1 MATTPISPA
10 APQALKIEQVQPPQQ
25 KSQDPTP
32 ESPAS
37 QQDQYA
43 AFCKQYGKQLI
54 DLQRKIRDS
63 WSYKRRGIISKVMKN
78 KEFDKGNH
86 FTGFWDDGQP
96 FDAFEEFS
104 NFTGGNAK
112 NGDDKSLR
120 HHYSNFYTMLLDA
133 IVAVLSSDIPK
144 NRWMPA
150 DADVEDDRQTAKAS
164 SKIET
169 IIERANKIKVMVR
182 QELRELGTSGCYFKH
197 TRYVVDSKRTGTRK
211 EVTLRISAEQVVPD
225 RYLCPNCGL
234 ETPENA
240 LVATKQLACPRCGTP
255 LGQQNFLPSHVDNI
269 PVAEE
274 KSDVANGMVLEDPWG
289 PLHVDADPDAENLTQ
304 TRLLDLSVEVPIGI
318 PRKAFPEFYDEIQP
332 GGGSGSSNGQLE
344 KQYRGLT
351 TTPAGY
357 SQWVGYSTPDKVT
370 YSRCWFDPM
379 SYPECDD
386 RALADLLEKTF
397 PDGFMLAYIDELP
410 LQIQPAK
417 LTDEWTHCA
426 VRKGNGLYPPPMME
440 PGISLQERINDCAN
454 IIHDWMDRM
463 AAGILLGNERYIDSK
478 AMNGKSLLPGILN
491 PIITKQGAP
500 VTDIAHM
507 IYQVQTKLEPMIMSY
522 VESLKRDMELL
533 VGAPPQLFGGQGDPH
548 IETKGGQEQQ
558 LSQAMGRLGLVWDC
572 LRTEHAESAENA
584 VKCAQKNMTE
594 PWKDV
599 VTDETE
605 DFRNEYVHLDEIK
618 GSVHAEPE
626 TDQGFP
632 MTYAEVKD
640 FFMNLLS
647 EANQQLVDWLIQEP
661 KNIDTMLRY
670 VGPPGLVAPGGAMR
684 DKALRVFGQLAKSA
698 PIQQVVPDPMT
709 GQPIQTLIP
718 SVMPVKYLDDM
729 DALIK
734 MLPQWAEEHWDKLEG
749 NQAAQENLKAY
760 FQACVQIRKEV
771 QAELAMPDPGAMGG
785 GQPQPQ
791 PATA

>member
-25 KSQDPTP
+25 KSQDPTGD
-32 ESPAS
+32 SPATQ
-37 QQDQYA
+37 QQDPYA
-43 AFCKQYGKQLI
+43 AFCQQYGKKLI
-54 DLQRKIRDS
+54 DAQRTIRNN
-63 WSYKRRGIISKVMKN
+63 WSYKRRGIVAKVMKN

-86 FTGFWDDGQP
+86 FTGFWEDGQP
-96 FDAFEEFS
+96 FDAFDEFN
-104 NFTGGNAK
+104 NFTGLNNK
-112 NGDDKSLR
+112 QGDDRSLR
-120 HHYSNFYTMLLDA
+120 RHYSNFYTMLLDA

-144 NRWMPA
+144 NRWMPT
-150 DADVEDDRQTAKAS
+150 DADEEDDRQTSKAA

-169 IIERANKIKVMVR
+169 IVERANKIKVMVR
-182 QELRELGTSGCYFKH
+182 EEIRELGTSGCYFKH
-197 TRYVVDSKRTGTRK
+197 IRYVVDSKRTGTRK
-211 EVTLRISAEQVVPD
+211 EVSLRVSAEQVVPD

-240 LVATKQLACPRCGTP
+240 LVASNKLACPRCGAP
-255 LGQQNFLPSHVDNI
+255 LGQHNFIPSHVDHI
-269 PVAEE
+269 PIAEE
-274 KSDVANGMVLEDPWG
+274 KSDVPNGAVLEDVYG
-289 PLHVDADPDAENLTQ
+289 PLHVDADPDAKELTQ
-304 TRLLDLSVEVPIGI
+304 TRLLNLSLEVPIGV
-318 PRKAFPEFYDEIQP
+318 PRDAFPEFYDQIQP
-332 GGGSGSSNGQLE
+332 GGGSGSANEQLE
-344 KQYRGLT
+344 KQYRGLVS
-351 TTPAGY
+351 TPANY

-370 YSRCWFDPM
+370 YSRCWFDPI
-379 SYPECDD
+379 SYAEIDTKEF
-386 RALADLLEKTF
+386 AAILKEKF
-397 PDGFMLAYIDELP
+397 PDGFMLAYIDDLP
-410 LQIQPAK
+410 LQIQPGK

-426 VRKGNGLYPPPMME
+426 VRQGNGLYPPPMME
-440 PGISLQERINDCAN
+440 PGVSLQERINDCAN

-478 AMNGKSLLPGILN
+478 AMNGKQLLPGILN
-491 PIITKQGAP
+491 PIMTKQGAP
-500 VTDIAHM
+500 VSDISAM
-507 IYQVQTKLEPMIMSY
+507 IYQVKTQLEPMIMNY

-558 LSQAMGRLGLVWDC
+558 LSQAMGRLGLIWDC

-594 PWKDV
+594 DWKSV
-599 VTDETE
+599 VTDETQE
-605 DFRNEYVHLDEIK
+605 FRNEYVHLDEIQ

-632 MTYAEVKD
+632 MTYAEIKD
-640 FFMNLLS
+640 FFMNLLG

-661 KNIDTMLRY
+661 KNIDIMLRY

-684 DKALRVFGQLAKSA
+684 DKALRVFGQLAQSA
-698 PIQQVVPDPMT
+698 PIQQPNPMT
-709 GQPIQTLIP
+709 GEPMLVP

-734 MLPQWAEEHWDKLEG
+734 ALPQWAEEHWDKIEG

-771 QAELAMPDPGAMGG
+771 QAELAMPDPAAMGAG
-785 GQPQPQ
+785 GAQPQ
-791 PATA
+791 PATAQ